1 MILKKNQIMTMLALL
16 STTVLLGACSAA
28 SKNSSDATTEAT
40 QTKKTDQ
47 EIATEDA
54 QTLLNAL
61 LTSDDKGFSRLY
73 GQSYDTWTEKE
84 VFPEQAEEAVS
95 DNGWSPEE
103 DYTFEYAEDSD
114 ALTPTQ
120 VITNFLKSRRDNLK
134 DIDEFEIK
142 EVTVDG
148 DLATITVES
157 RHINN
162 IAAANAVSNL
172 YLILFN
178 GNLDIFAA
186 MNQANTLDAEFKKVQ
201 TLVSYFLYQA
211 NFDNLLVTYSD
222 VPARLNETP
231 LTVNQYEVN
240 FDLEKNDD
248 GHWVIS
254 TEHYRSLVGDLM
266 NDSEKASEFVY
277 PDGTEYQESETD
289 ESTTSNSSL

>member
-1 MILKKNQIMTMLALL
+1 MKKNKLMTMLALL
-16 STTVLLGACSAA
+16 STTVLLGACSSA
-28 SKNSSDATTEAT
+28 SNSSSDATTESSQT
-40 QTKKTDQ
+40 QKTDQ

-61 LTSDDKGFSRLY
+61 LTSDDNGFSRLY

-84 VFPEQAEEAVS
+84 VFPVQTEEAVS

-103 DYTFEYAEDSD
+103 DYTFEYAVDSD

-120 VITNFLKSRRDNLK
+120 VVTNFLKSRRDNLK
-134 DIDEFEIK
+134 DIGEFEIK

-148 DLATITVES
+148 DLATITVNS

-172 YLILFN
+172 YLILFD
-178 GNLDIFAA
+178 GNLDIFAG

-211 NFDNLLVTYSD
+211 NLTISWLATAMCQLV
-222 VPARLNETP
+222 
-231 LTVNQYEVN
+231 
-240 FDLEKNDD
+240 
-248 GHWVIS
+248 
-254 TEHYRSLVGDLM
+254 
-266 NDSEKASEFVY
+266 
-277 PDGTEYQESETD
+277 
-289 ESTTSNSSL
+289 

>member
-1 MILKKNQIMTMLALL
+1 MKKNKLMTMLALL
-16 STTVLLGACSAA
+16 STTVLLGACSTA
-28 SKNSSDATTEAT
+28 SNSSSDATTESSQT
-40 QTKKTDQ
+40 QKTEQ

-61 LTSDDKGFSRLY
+61 LTSDDNGFSRLY

-84 VFPEQAEEAVS
+84 VFPVQTEEAVS

-103 DYTFEYAEDSD
+103 DYTFEYAVDSD

-120 VITNFLKSRRDNLK
+120 VVTNFLKSRRDNLK
-134 DIDEFEIK
+134 DIGEFEIK

-148 DLATITVES
+148 DLATITVNS

-162 IAAANAVSNL
+162 IPAANADSNL
-172 YLILFN
+172 YLILCD
-178 GNLDIFAA
+178 GKLDIFAG

-201 TLVSYFLYQA
+201 TLVSYFVYQA
-211 NFDNLLVTYSD
+211 NFDNLLVSYSD
-222 VPARLNETP
+222 VPARLHETP
-231 LTVNQYEVN
+231 LTVNQYELT

-248 GHWVIS
+248 DHWVIS
-254 TEHYRSLVGDLM
+254 TENYRSLVSDFM
-266 NDSEKASEFVY
+266 NDGEKASEFVY
-277 PDGTEYQESETD
+277 PDGTEYQESGTQ

>member
-1 MILKKNQIMTMLALL
+1 MKKNKLMTMLALL
-16 STTVLLGACSAA
+16 STTVLLGACSSA
-28 SKNSSDATTEAT
+28 SNSSSDATTESSQT
-40 QTKKTDQ
+40 QKTDQ

-61 LTSDDKGFSRLY
+61 LTSDDNGFSRLY

-84 VFPEQAEEAVS
+84 VFPVQTEEAVS

-103 DYTFEYAEDSD
+103 DYTFEYAVDSD

-120 VITNFLKSRRDNLK
+120 VVTNFLKSRRDNLK
-134 DIDEFEIK
+134 DIGEFEIK

-148 DLATITVES
+148 DQATITVES

-172 YLILFN
+172 YLILFD
-178 GNLDIFAA
+178 GNLDIFAG

-211 NFDNLLVTYSD
+211 NFDNLLVSYSD

-231 LTVNQYEVN
+231 LTVNQYEVT

-248 GHWVIS
+248 DHWVIS
-254 TEHYRSLVGDLM
+254 TENYRSLVSDFM
-266 NDSEKASEFVY
+266 NDGEKASEFVY
-277 PDGTEYQESETD
+277 PDGTEYQESGTQ